1 MRALVTGGAG
11 FIGSHLVDALLA
23 DGHRVCVVDNLATG
37 SRVNV
42 NPSAEFVEADVRNL
56 EELVEIGRRFTPGV
70 IFHLAAQTLVARS
83 ASDPLRD
90 AQINVLGTVNVV
102 RAAIAA
108 GSQKVVFASSGGT
121 VYGNVERQPVPETQ
135 PLNPISPYGVSK
147 VAGEHY
153 VRVLCGQAGMAN
165 TILRYGNVY
174 GPRDIP
180 ASQHVITAFLH
191 ALLKGDRPVIEW
203 DGEQAKDYVY
213 VGDVAAAHLRAID
226 AGDGEAFNVG
236 SGGEISVN
244 TIFRQVCELMAVS
257 VEPLRGEQR
266 PGDVRRFTLD
276 CTKADRILAWRPATP
291 FADGLRQTVDYYCR
305 LADLRRQR
313 EATPTPSH

>member
-11 FIGSHLVDALLA
+11 FIGSHLVD
-23 DGHRVCVVDNLATG
+23 
-37 SRVNV
+37 
-42 NPSAEFVEADVRNL
+42 
-56 EELVEIGRRFTPGV
+56 
-70 IFHLAAQTLVARS
+70 
-83 ASDPLRD
+83 
-90 AQINVLGTVNVV
+90 
-102 RAAIAA
+102 
-108 GSQKVVFASSGGT
+108 
-121 VYGNVERQPVPETQ
+121 
-135 PLNPISPYGVSK
+135 
-147 VAGEHY
+147 
-153 VRVLCGQAGMAN
+153 
-165 TILRYGNVY
+165 
-174 GPRDIP
+174 
-180 ASQHVITAFLH
+180 

-257 VEPLRGEQR
+257 VEPLCGEQR

-276 CTKADRILAWRPATP
+276 CTKADRMLAWRPATP

-305 LADLRRQR
+305 LADRRQR